1 MYNVDSRATRK
12 KQKKKKKK
20 KKRVAC
26 ILKKG
31 KKEIKPGVLQP
42 MGSWRVGHESD

>member
-12 KQKKKKKK
+12 KQKKKKKEK
-20 KKRVAC
+20 KKKVAC
-26 ILKKG
+26 IL